1 MSDGRPVV
9 PLHRVPRSRQTVEGR
24 PPRRISRAGR
34 SQATR
39 EPFLLVGERVGINA
53 PRGSFVAALAVRSW
67 SALSRSVLVPRVRSL
82 ARNSA
87 DGLDARVR
95 NVSAKRVVGGLI
107 AVAMLLG
114 GGFLALAGMG
124 YIVES
129 GGTSRSW
136 SIIGSLLA
144 GLGVA
149 LAITIFTRRR

>member
-1 MSDGRPVV
+1 M
-9 PLHRVPRSRQTVEGR
+9 
-24 PPRRISRAGR
+24 
-34 SQATR
+34 
-39 EPFLLVGERVGINA
+39 
-53 PRGSFVAALAVRSW
+53 
-67 SALSRSVLVPRVRSL
+67 LVPRVRSL

-114 GGFLALAGMG
+114 GGFLAFAGMG

-149 LAITIFTRRR
+149 LAITIFPRRR